1 MSTTNPSQTEAAE
14 GMPDRGESSSGSGP
28 SVTLGPR
35 DSLEGKLTLEGD
47 LHILG
52 TAQGELKVTGDLSI
66 ESKAT
71 VRAPIEASNVAVR
84 GQLDGDVTARGR
96 LVVSGSGA
104 LNGNV
109 KVSRLAVEDGATVN
123 GTITMDGGGG
133 RQRTGS
139 STGSG

>member
-1 MSTTNPSQTEAAE
+1 MSTTNPTQTEAAE
-14 GMPDRGESSSGSGP
+14 GTPDRGESSSAAGP

-52 TAQGELKVTGDLSI
+52 TAQGELKVSGDVSI
-66 ESKAT
+66 ENKAT

-104 LNGNV
+104 LSGNV
-109 KVSRLAVEDGATVN
+109 KVSRLAVEDGATIN
-123 GTITMDGGGG
+123 GTITMDGGAG
-133 RQRTGS
+133 RQRSGS
-139 STGSG
+139 ASSSG

>member
-1 MSTTNPSQTEAAE
+1 MSTTNPAQTEAAE
-14 GMPDRGESSSGSGP
+14 GTPDRRESSSRSASA

-47 LHILG
+47 LHIHG
-52 TAQGELKVTGDLSI
+52 TAQGELKVSGDVSI
-66 ESKAT
+66 EDKAT

-104 LNGNV
+104 LHGNV
-109 KVSRLAVEDGATVN
+109 KVSRLAIEDGATVN

-133 RQRTGS
+133 KQRSGGS
-139 STGSG
+139 A